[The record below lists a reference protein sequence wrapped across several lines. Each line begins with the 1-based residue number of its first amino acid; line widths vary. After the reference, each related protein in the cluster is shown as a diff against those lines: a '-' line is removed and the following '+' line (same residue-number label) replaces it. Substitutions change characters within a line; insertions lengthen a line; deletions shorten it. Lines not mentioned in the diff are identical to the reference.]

1 MKKMKLLPL
10 LTNKYNVFLFLK
22 ALLLIALLS
31 LMSCSKRKIK
41 EVFGAFSFSA
51 LEITVPEGFFV
62 MGSRAGNPD
71 ERPERN
77 IYIST
82 FLIDTTE
89 VSKIEYSDCVD
100 VGDCNF
106 PLEGDGFVW
115 GEDGKDHFPINGV
128 SWFDARDYC
137 KFVEKRLPTEA
148 EWEKAASWK
157 DDVKY
162 QFSNGLDDVNCSEA
176 NFKNI
181 GDELCQSKLL
191 ETRSLTEEINKTYDM
206 NGNLWEW
213 VQDWYSLAGLDKL
226 QARDPQGPDSG
237 LLKVN
242 KGGSY
247 LNSKNYIR
255 SSFRGANSPVTRS
268 KDIGFRC
275 AETAKKK

>member
-89 VSKIEYSDCVD
+89 GASNPSNACCDMKPANNQVQPI
-100 VGDCNF
+100 
-106 PLEGDGFVW
+106 L
-115 GEDGKDHFPINGV
+115 PINKH
-128 SWFDARDYC
+128 Y
-137 KFVEKRLPTEA
+137 
-148 EWEKAASWK
+148 
-157 DDVKY
+157 
-162 QFSNGLDDVNCSEA
+162 
-176 NFKNI
+176 
-181 GDELCQSKLL
+181 
-191 ETRSLTEEINKTYDM
+191 
-206 NGNLWEW
+206 
-213 VQDWYSLAGLDKL
+213 
-226 QARDPQGPDSG
+226 
-237 LLKVN
+237 
-242 KGGSY
+242 
-247 LNSKNYIR
+247 
-255 SSFRGANSPVTRS
+255 
-268 KDIGFRC
+268 
-275 AETAKKK
+275 